1 MSFVMTAIDRDSEK
15 TLHKLAVRL
24 VLPAPTGPPRP
35 TLKASPISKLPYDL
49 NTFP

>member
-1 MSFVMTAIDRDSEK
+1 MTAIDKDSEK

-35 TLKASPISKLPYDL
+35 TLKASPISKLP
-49 NTFP
+49 